1 MAAPPAGDAP
11 LLALVTT
18 LPAQG
23 PTGVQSHL
31 GSVARAAA
39 AWGSS
44 TVVVHPWDGPQT
56 LRRIVTLGGRVVA
69 PFSREWSLVWLRMGF
84 RALLRRRARW
94 VVRTAQGRPAVLYA
108 QEPLA
113 AQAAIAVR
121 QRTAGVRVVAVAHYN
136 VSELAEHV
144 ENDGISPRGPVQRSL
159 ERAER
164 DMLGG
169 ADLVVL
175 PSGFSERALRDRTGP
190 AFRAP
195 SVVIAHAVEEP
206 APAAGSERGTRGDLI
221 SIGTLEPRKNHA
233 FLLDVLSRL
242 HAAGY
247 PLRLTLVGDGPERER
262 LERTAARLGLAEAV
276 TFAGRVVPA
285 APLIAGHRVY
295 VHASR
300 MESFGLALVEAM
312 ACGRP
317 VFAPAVGAVA
327 ELLRDGREGRLWDLE
342 DPDAA
347 AGALVELFA
356 DAALERRM
364 GAAARHRYLT
374 CYAPD
379 AVTPRLRRAL
389 LGPPAAVAATG
400 GR

>member
-1 MAAPPAGDAP
+1 MAAPPTGDAP

-18 LPAQG
+18 LPPQG
-23 PTGVQSHL
+23 PTGVQSHM

-39 AWGSS
+39 DWGSP
-44 TVVVHPWDGPQT
+44 TVVVHPWDGSQT
-56 LRRIVTLGGRVVA
+56 LRRLVTLGGRVVA
-69 PFSREWSLVWLRMGF
+69 PISREWSLVWLRTGF
-84 RALLRRRARW
+84 RALLRRRARRA
-94 VVRTAQGRPAVLYA
+94 VRTAQGRPAVLYA

-121 QRTAGVRVVAVAHYN
+121 RRTAGVRVVAVAHYN

-144 ENDGISPRGPVQRSL
+144 ENDGIALRGPVQRSL

-164 DMLGG
+164 EMVAG

-175 PSGFSERALRDRTGP
+175 PSGFSERTIRDRTGP

-195 SVVIAHAVEEP
+195 SVVVAHAVEEP
-206 APAAGSERGTRGDLI
+206 PRAAGAERGTRGDLI

-242 HAAGY
+242 HAAGH
-247 PLRLTLVGDGPERER
+247 PVRLTLVGDGPERHR
-262 LERTAARLGLAEAV
+262 LQRAADGLGLAEAV

-317 VFAPAVGAVA
+317 VFAPAVGATA

-342 DPDAA
+342 DPDGA

-356 DAALERRM
+356 DATLERRL
-364 GAAARHRYLT
+364 GAGARQRYLS
-374 CYAPD
+374 CYAPEV
-379 AVTPRLRRAL
+379 VTPRLRRAL
-389 LGPPAAVAATG
+389 LGPLATAVAG
-400 GR
+400 GH